1 MWLDPKPTQIP
12 EDLARHGFFRPPP
25 PVNEDMDLPELVD
38 VFELGRRHDDDL
50 ESSSLDWS
58 MEIVGEGDGDGDD
71 AAGGARASI
80 GRLRA
85 RASGGAAS
93 H

>member
-1 MWLDPKPTQIP
+1 
-12 EDLARHGFFRPPP
+12 
-25 PVNEDMDLPELVD
+25 
-38 VFELGRRHDDDL
+38 LGRRHDDDL

-58 MEIVGEGDGDGDD
+58 IEIVGEGDGDGDD

-85 RASGGAAS
+85 RGAGGAPTHSSGKRAWRPMDARLLADA
-93 H
+93 HVRLHDG

>member
-12 EDLARHGFFRPPP
+12 DVRARQGFFLPLP
-25 PVNEDMDLPELVD
+25 PVNEDMERPERTES
-38 VFELGRRHDDDL
+38 FEFGRRPDEET
-50 ESSSLDWS
+50 ESSSLAVS
-58 MEIVGEGDGDGDD
+58 IEMVGEGDGDGDG
-71 AAGGARASI
+71 AAGGARASS

-85 RASGGAAS
+85 RGGGGAAS